1 MSFGKAI
8 VHEYPCHQ
16 NCVLKSQRKLI
27 KEPHSI
33 RLNSKNAVLNLTY
46 KARGGR
52 FVEHVVQVFTA
63 PSCQSIQT
71 LQQKPPQFIQREI
84 EQSQMPNPILDEDI
98 YCSSFIFILQ
108 AVMLQ
113 RALTNY
119 AL

>member
-1 MSFGKAI
+1 MCFGKAI

-84 EQSQMPNPILDEDI
+84 EQSQIAKSN
-98 YCSSFIFILQ
+98 SG
-108 AVMLQ
+108 
-113 RALTNY
+113 
-119 AL
+119 

>member
-1 MSFGKAI
+1 MCFGKAI

-52 FVEHVVQVFTA
+52 FIEHVVQVFTA

-84 EQSQMPNPILDEDI
+84 EQIQFWMK
-98 YCSSFIFILQ
+98 IFIVHHSYLYYKQ
-108 AVMLQ
+108 SCYN
-113 RALTNY
+113 AL
-119 AL
+119 